1 MVFSTLPCFIHGS
14 KHFSHTRVAFWCKE
28 PVTSMTKFTFR
39 SMAANISSRFNIS
52 LAIDVLNMNFSADK
66 VYDVLDEVKE
76 YNKESGMFV
85 ITNLGLKKSWLWA
98 RMLGNTESI
107 VVDVLHQDESYESQ
121 VCCYL
126 KIKNLRM

>member
-1 MVFSTLPCFIHGS
+1 
-14 KHFSHTRVAFWCKE
+14 
-28 PVTSMTKFTFR
+28 
-39 SMAANISSRFNIS
+39 
-52 LAIDVLNMNFSADK
+52 MNFSADK